1 MQLSD
6 NTEQLIPTKEQQQ
19 KLSNEE
25 RALLQEQIRQK
36 MHIKYQKYYKQWR
49 DFEMLTMILAIVGVI
64 LAIVE
69 VLKIT

>member
-49 DFEMLTMILAIVGVI
+49 DFEMLTMILAIVGVT

>member
-25 RALLQEQIRQK
+25 RALLQE
-36 MHIKYQKYYKQWR
+36 
-49 DFEMLTMILAIVGVI
+49 
-64 LAIVE
+64 
-69 VLKIT
+69 